1 MYVHYLFWNMLTSEQ
16 IRAARS
22 LLRWTAHDLAE
33 KSGVSGRTI
42 QRLEAA
48 TGVPASHSKNLEAVR
63 HTLEQAGV
71 VFIDQSE
78 GSGPGVRLK
87 DPI

>member
-1 MYVHYLFWNMLTSEQ
+1 MCVHYLFWKMLTSEQ

-33 KSGVSGRTI
+33 NSGVSGRTI

-48 TGVPASHSKNLEAVR
+48 TGVPGSHSKNLEAVR
-63 HTLEQAGV
+63 RTLEQAGV
-71 VFIDQSE
+71 VFIDQNE
-78 GSGPGVRLK
+78 ESGPGVRLK

>member
-63 HTLEQAGV
+63 HALEQAGV
-71 VFIDQSE
+71 VFIDQSQE
-78 GSGPGVRLK
+78 SGPGVKLR

>member
-1 MYVHYLFWNMLTSEQ
+1 MCVQYLFRDMLTSEQ

-42 QRLEAA
+42 QRLETD
-48 TGVPASHSKNLEAVR
+48 TGVPASHSRNLEAVR
-63 HTLEQAGV
+63 RTLEQAGV

-78 GSGPGVRLK
+78 ESGPGVKLR

>member
-1 MYVHYLFWNMLTSEQ
+1 MYVHYLFWKMLTSEQ

-63 HTLEQAGV
+63 HALEQAGV
-71 VFIDQSE
+71 VFIDQNE
-78 GSGPGVRLK
+78 ESGPGVRLS

>member
-1 MYVHYLFWNMLTSEQ
+1 MLTSEQ

-42 QRLEAA
+42 QRLEAD
-48 TGVPASHSKNLEAVR
+48 TGVPASHSRNLEAVR
-63 HTLEQAGV
+63 RTLEQAGV
-71 VFIDQSE
+71 VFIDQNEE
-78 GSGPGVRLK
+78 GGPGVRLREHV
-87 DPI
+87 

>member
-1 MYVHYLFWNMLTSEQ
+1 MLTSEQ

-63 HTLEQAGV
+63 YTLEQAGV

-78 GSGPGVRLK
+78 ERGPGVQLR

>member
-1 MYVHYLFWNMLTSEQ
+1 MLTSEQ

-22 LLRWTAHDLAE
+22 LLRWTAQDLAE
-33 KSGVSGRTI
+33 NSGVSGRTV

-48 TGVPASHSKNLEAVR
+48 TGVPGGHTKNLEAVR
-63 HTLEQAGV
+63 LALEQAGV
-71 VFIDQSE
+71 VFIDQNE
-78 GSGPGVRLK
+78 ESGPGVRLK

>member
-1 MYVHYLFWNMLTSEQ
+1 MLTSEQ

-48 TGVPASHSKNLEAVR
+48 TGVPASHSKNLEAV
-63 HTLEQAGV
+63 HHALEQAGV
-71 VFIDQSE
+71 VFIDQSQE
-78 GSGPGVRLK
+78 SGPGVKLR